1 MMKRQNMTMAK
12 MMKVIAIICA
22 AATAFSAIFY
32 KITLYD
38 IFLTLAITFG
48 TVTYHFAMR
57 LLVGLVFNVT
67 MHNKANYQKRWYQL
81 RKHEKHFYEKIKVKQ
96 WKNKMPTY
104 NSDFFNPKLHTWDEI
119 AQSMCQAELVHE
131 TIVVLSFVPIAAG
144 IWFGT
149 YPVFIITS
157 AFAALFDMVFVIMQR
172 YNRAR
177 IIRFKSK
184 YTNNPRP

>member
-12 MMKVIAIICA
+12 MMKVIAIICV

-149 YPVFIITS
+149 YPVFILTS
-157 AFAALFDMVFVIMQR
+157 ILAALFDMVFVIMQR